1 MVKAINCSGG
11 TCKPRFTG
19 KNGDAQKVTGFNK
32 PKKFFANFKRTQAAI
47 GAYGS
52 GVPASIGN
60 GILAG
65 GGVYALLDLGSKINN
80 HGKNGTAIV
89 RPWIKDIISPIRKLG
104 SNAFKGIGEK
114 TFPRGIA
121 QILTSPFKTAGEA
134 LTSLVKKG
142 TNNRS
147 LKILALVTCL
157 AVAAHGIVKTK
168 MALNRKNAEIDHSF
182 KVQHN
187 TTIPENAK

>member
-1 MVKAINCSGG
+1 MIKAINCSDGK
-11 TCKPRFTG
+11 CKPCFTG
-19 KNGDAQKVTGFNK
+19 NDGDTQKVTGFNR
-32 PKKFFANFKRTQAAI
+32 PKKFFADFKRTQAAV

-52 GVPASIGN
+52 GVPASIGS

-89 RPWIKDIISPIRKLG
+89 RPWLKDIAAPIRKLG
-104 SNAFKGIGEK
+104 SNAFKGIAEK
-114 TFPRGIA
+114 SFPGGIA
-121 QILTSPFKTAGEA
+121 QILISPFKTAGQA

-147 LKILALVTCL
+147 LKILSLVTFL
-157 AVAAHGIVKTK
+157 GVAAHGIVKTK
-168 MALNRKNAEIDHSF
+168 MELNRKTAEIDHSF
-182 KVQHN
+182 KVQHD
-187 TTIPENAK
+187 TTIPEEMK